1 MGVEDLAGFAT
12 EASAV
17 ASNIIE
23 NGKEFLSDGF
33 NQLQEQVT
41 TFAGESS
48 WFNSNFIG
56 DIIPAD
62 VTTLAPSFNFDSLSS
77 FTSEFPSLSSI
88 TSNFPSIDSLTS
100 GLPSLSSSFPSLSKI
115 LPNPSSIANSLVNQV
130 QNTAISL
137 ATNTVKQAVASVVP
151 PSLQPYTNQIINN
164 TARSISGAVS
174 STIPGT
180 PGFVGPPA
188 PSTAFSRVD
197 PVDTN
202 QSGEGFGNTFS
213 DGFGGFVNGDG
224 QPVDANGSL
233 IPTGD
238 NITRSAAPADTNQS
252 GEGFGNVFSDGFGG
266 FVNGDGQPVDANGSL
281 IPTGDNIT
289 RSTVSVDTNQSGEG
303 FGNVFPDGFGGFVNG
318 DGQPVDANGSLI
330 PTGDNITR
338 SAAPADSQ
346 SLTQLLTR
354 ATDSV
359 VRAFTPGTINDPSL
373 ARPPLD
379 SAALAILASL
389 APGESALINGRF
401 ISAGSP
407 EALALADA
415 AARTQGLLRQAQ
427 NQQTARIQSN
437 NNAATGDW
445 RVRLQLANASD
456 YLYNAPDCGPLLW
469 PLRDTNGVIFPYT
482 PAIDTA
488 YKANYSTYDLTHSNY
503 RGYFYQNSYIDGINI
518 KATFT
523 AQDTVEANY
532 VLACIHFF
540 RSVTKMFYGQ
550 DAQRGTPPPLV
561 FLSGLGDFQF
571 NRHPC
576 LVSQFNY
583 NLPADVNYIRAQ
595 STLSNGDNLLAARR
609 RQTTLGNPI
618 ASTVQRL
625 ASLGQK
631 IFPGAVTAPF
641 APQGSLAAGN
651 PTYVP
656 TKMEMSLILLPVQTR
671 SQVSQQFSVRGF
683 ANGNLLKGGFW

>member
-23 NGKEFLSDGF
+23 NGQEFLSDGF
-33 NQLQEQVT
+33 NQLQEQVS
-41 TFAGESS
+41 TFAGDSA
-48 WFNSNFIG
+48 WFDSNFIG
-56 DIIPAD
+56 DIIPTD
-62 VTTLAPSFNFDSLSS
+62 FTTLTNNFNFDSLTSN
-77 FTSEFPSLSSI
+77 FTSTFPSLSSI
-88 TSNFPSIDSLTS
+88 
-100 GLPSLSSSFPSLSKI
+100 LPSPT
-115 LPNPSSIANSLVNQV
+115 SIANNLVNQV

-137 ATNTVKQAVASVVP
+137 ATNTVRQAVASVVP
-151 PSLQPYTNQIINN
+151 PALQPYTNQAINA
-164 TARSISGAVS
+164 TTRSLSGAFAVS
-174 STIPGT
+174 STTPGT

-188 PSTAFSRVD
+188 PSTAYSRVD
-197 PVDTN
+197 PTTL
-202 QSGEGFGNTFS
+202 EGFGVQATV
-213 DGFGGFVNGDG
+213 DPTTLEGYGVNETGAT
-224 QPVDANGSL
+224 P
-233 IPTGD
+233 IPTTTAFPTPTNAGPSFQQFDDGSSLQTFEDGSTLAIDADGKPTSSPAPTD
-238 NITRSAAPADTNQS
+238 NAETR
-252 GEGFGNVFSDGFGG
+252 
-266 FVNGDGQPVDANGSL
+266 
-281 IPTGDNIT
+281 
-289 RSTVSVDTNQSGEG
+289 TVSESGVVTQTFEDG
-303 FGNVFPDGFGGFVNG
+303 STLTTFPDGRITST
-318 DGQPVDANGSLI
+318 PA
-330 PTGDNITR
+330 PTDDPQSPTR
-338 SAAPADSQ
+338 SLAQAANSI
-346 SLTQLLTR
+346 
-354 ATDSV
+354 
-359 VRAFTPGTINDPSL
+359 VRSFTPGTVNDPSL
-373 ARPPLD
+373 ATPPL
-379 SAALAILASL
+379 STASALAAAAALIPGGTAVTTAI
-389 APGESALINGRF
+389 
-401 ISAGSP
+401 
-407 EALALADA
+407 ADA
-415 AARTQGLLRQAQ
+415 AARAQGLLRQAQ
-427 NQQTARIQSN
+427 NQQTARVQSN

-469 PLRDTNGVIFPYT
+469 PLRDTDGVIFPYT
-482 PAIDTA
+482 PSIDTA
-488 YKANYSTYDLTHSNY
+488 YKANYTQYDLTHSNY
-503 RGYFYQNSYIDGINI
+503 RGYFYQNSYVDTINI

-532 VLACIHFF
+532 LLAVIHFF

-550 DAQRGTPPPLV
+550 DAQRGSPPPMV

-595 STLSNGDNLLAARR
+595 STLSNGGNQLAART

-656 TKMEMSLILLPVQTR
+656 TKMDINLSLLPVQTR

>member
-1 MGVEDLAGFAT
+1 MGVEDLAGLAT

-17 ASNIIE
+17 ASNVLE
-23 NGKEFLSDGF
+23 NGQEFLSDGF
-33 NQLQEQVT
+33 NQLQEQVS

-56 DIIPAD
+56 DIVPTD
-62 VTTLAPSFNFDSLSS
+62 FTTLTNNFNFDSL
-77 FTSEFPSLSSI
+77 
-88 TSNFPSIDSLTS
+88 TSNFTS
-100 GLPSLSSSFPSLSKI
+100 TFPGLSNI
-115 LPNPSSIANSLVNQV
+115 LPNPTSIANNLVNQV
-130 QNTAISL
+130 QNTAVSL
-137 ATNTVKQAVASVVP
+137 ATNTVKQAVASVLP
-151 PSLQPYTNQIINN
+151 PTLQPYANQAINS
-164 TARSISGAVS
+164 TVRSIGSAVS

-188 PSTAFSRVD
+188 PSTAYARVD
-197 PVDTN
+197 PTTL
-202 QSGEGFGNTFS
+202 EGFGVPAT
-213 DGFGGFVNGDG
+213 
-224 QPVDANGSL
+224 VDPRTL
-233 IPTGD
+233 
-238 NITRSAAPADTNQS
+238 
-252 GEGFGNVFSDGFGG
+252 EGFGIQATVDPTTLEGYGVNEVGATQTSTRGVEQPDTVPGEYTTDSKGNTYITLPDGTTALYRASETDTSADANVGYVTGQDPE
-266 FVNGDGQPVDANGSL
+266 NGTYYVKNEKTGQIVATGLTQQQALLQAQDQTFVDAGDVPPSNAASNL
-281 IPTGDNIT
+281 I
-289 RSTVSVDTNQSGEG
+289 VK
-303 FGNVFPDGFGGFVNG
+303 
-318 DGQPVDANGSLI
+318 AN
-330 PTGDNITR
+330 
-338 SAAPADSQ
+338 A
-346 SLTQLLTR
+346 
-354 ATDSV
+354 
-359 VRAFTPGTINDPSL
+359 PGTVNDPSL
-373 ARPPLD
+373 ATPPLD
-379 SAALAILASL
+379 TAALAILASL
-389 APGESALINGRF
+389 APGESALINGQF
-401 ISAGSP
+401 ITAGSP
-407 EALALADA
+407 AALALADA
-415 AARTQGLLRQAQ
+415 AARTTGLLRQAQ

-445 RVRLQLANASD
+445 RVRLQLADSSD

-482 PAIDTA
+482 PSIDTA
-488 YKANYSTYDLTHSNY
+488 YKANYTTYDLTHSNY
-503 RGYFYQNSYIDGINI
+503 RGYFYQGSYVDTINI

-523 AQDTVEANY
+523 AQDTAEANY
-532 VLACIHFF
+532 LLAVIHFF
-540 RSVTKMFYGQ
+540 RTVTKMFYGQ
-550 DAQRGTPPPLV
+550 DAQRGSPPPMV

-571 NRHPC
+571 NKHPC

-595 STLSNGDNLLAARR
+595 STVVNGSNQLAART

-656 TKMEMSLILLPVQTR
+656 TKMDINLSLLPVQSR

>member
-1 MGVEDLAGFAT
+1 MGIEDFAFENFVT
-12 EASAV
+12 EASGV
-17 ASNIIE
+17 ASNILE
-23 NGKEFLSDGF
+23 NGKQFLSDGF
-33 NQLQEQVT
+33 DQLQAQVN
-41 TFAGESS
+41 TFAGDSS
-48 WFNSNFIG
+48 WFNANFPG

-88 TSNFPSIDSLTS
+88 TSNFPSIDSITS

-115 LPNPSSIANSLVNQV
+115 LPSPSSIANSLVNQV

-151 PSLQPYTNQIINN
+151 PSLQPYTNQIINT

-174 STIPGT
+174 STTPGT

-202 QSGEGFGNTFS
+202 QSGEGFGNT
-213 DGFGGFVNGDG
+213 
-224 QPVDANGSL
+224 
-233 IPTGD
+233 
-238 NITRSAAPADTNQS
+238 
-252 GEGFGNVFSDGFGG
+252 FSDGFGG

-482 PAIDTA
+482 PSIDTA

-595 STLSNGDNLLAARR
+595 STLSNGGNQLAART

>member
-33 NQLQEQVT
+33 NQLQDQVT
-41 TFAGESS
+41 TFAGDSS
-48 WFNSNFIG
+48 WFNANFPG
-56 DIIPAD
+56 DIISAD

-77 FTSEFPSLSSI
+77 FTSEFPSLSSFA
-88 TSNFPSIDSLTS
+88 SNFPSIDSLTS

-151 PSLQPYTNQIINN
+151 PSLQPYTNQIINT

-188 PSTAFSRVD
+188 PSTAFSKVD
-197 PVDTN
+197 PTTLEGYGVNEVGATREPTTN
-202 QSGEGFGNTFS
+202 
-213 DGFGGFVNGDG
+213 
-224 QPVDANGSL
+224 
-233 IPTGD
+233 
-238 NITRSAAPADTNQS
+238 AAP
-252 GEGFGNVFSDGFGG
+252 
-266 FVNGDGQPVDANGSL
+266 
-281 IPTGDNIT
+281 
-289 RSTVSVDTNQSGEG
+289 VDTNQSGEG

-318 DGQPVDANGSLI
+318 DGQLVDANGSLIPTGDNITRSVTAVDTNQSGEGFGNVFPDGFGGFVNGDGQLVDANGSLI

-338 SAAPADSQ
+338 SAAPADTA
-346 SLTQLLTR
+346 SLTR
-354 ATDSV
+354 ETDSV

-373 ARPPLD
+373 ARQPID

-389 APGESALINGRF
+389 APGESALINGQF

-427 NQQTARIQSN
+427 NQQTARILSN

-482 PAIDTA
+482 PMIDTA
-488 YKANYSTYDLTHSNY
+488 YKANYTQYDLTHSNY
-503 RGYFYQNSYIDGINI
+503 RGYFYQNSYVDTINI

-532 VLACIHFF
+532 LLAVIHFF

-550 DAQRGTPPPLV
+550 DAQRGSPPPLV

-571 NRHPC
+571 NKHPC
-576 LVSQFNY
+576 VVSQFNY
-583 NLPADVNYIRAQ
+583 NLPDDVNYIRAQ
-595 STLSNGDNLLAARR
+595 STLSVNDNLLAART

-656 TKMEMSLILLPVQTR
+656 TKMSINLSLLPIQSR
-671 SQVSQQFSVRGF
+671 SQVSKQFSLRGF